1 MDLLDFMVHYLCK
14 ERVVMLRSQA
24 IIVRNNNQILMVR
37 QRTDRGKLVWSYPG
51 GGIEQGETPEEACI
65 REVKEETGYEITLHG
80 RMSEIKHKHTYRA
93 EIIGGTLSL
102 DKTKPYNQ
110 EIVEVD
116 WIDLQDEDKFD
127 SITKPIRD
135 IVVQHLA
142 KE

>member
-1 MDLLDFMVHYLCK
+1 M
-14 ERVVMLRSQA
+14 
-24 IIVRNNNQILMVR
+24 RNNNQILMVR